1 MASVAF
7 KNGVTERFVLLV
19 DTLIRSGVAKN
30 YTTIARLMDQP
41 LQVVSKIM
49 NGERI
54 VTLEQASALSKNA
67 KINAD
72 WLITGVGEMFK
83 QQALEMDTAVEGD
96 ILLEITRAVSRFEL
110 SGPLSEKIILAISD
124 LKKENGEL
132 KNEVSSLKEKII
144 RMLEA
149 INED

>member
-30 YTTIARLMDQP
+30 YTTIASLMGQP

-124 LKKENGEL
+124 LKKENSEL